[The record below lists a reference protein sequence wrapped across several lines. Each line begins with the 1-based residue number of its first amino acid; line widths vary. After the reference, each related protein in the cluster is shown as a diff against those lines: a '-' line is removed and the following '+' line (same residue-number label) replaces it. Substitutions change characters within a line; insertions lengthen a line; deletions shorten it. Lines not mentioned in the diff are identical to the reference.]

1 MNRIFKAS
9 IWVAVFVLILLI
21 SVGPASAQKR
31 TKGGL
36 VGPLWEDTAINP
48 HDFTDDYYALFGIK
62 ARTIV
67 NRRTGTDGLS
77 VFSNSSNPFHTNVRI
92 TVTVPAYDQ
101 TGEMLFWYPLGEL
114 QEYAMT
120 DELRE
125 LAARFPI
132 YVFPNSK
139 VVDYRTFA
147 STRQAALMDNSFSV
161 NDTKDAN
168 PLGIRQIILV
178 NYTEKAFS
186 KEGYE
191 MMEFFM
197 KKNGA
202 AADDTPIIRSI
213 EDMELLAKHEMIS
226 TDSLKTIGGRYAI
239 NPIIFDPTNGVIAK
253 DAFIW
258 MATKDDRWLLGEDNF
273 VFQFGCLK
281 KTGNW
286 CK

>member
-21 SVGPASAQKR
+21 SVGSASAQKR

-258 MATKDDRWLLGEDNF
+258 MATKDARWLLGEDNF